1 MSTGVL
7 IQDTG
12 VLIQDATKLCMQ
24 MFCRLEVQLGSI
36 GREPA
41 MAILCPDSPVT
52 TVLVGVASWLLP

>member
-41 MAILCPDSPVT
+41 MAFYVQI
-52 TVLVGVASWLLP
+52 VL